1 MRWSGDGLRAVVSG
15 ALLSACALGE
25 LVLGLRCVSLGS
37 GVREPFRLG
46 GAAAGAFYS
55 ALLVGGGQLLLGV
68 ALRRRRRPRPRGA
81 NLVLP
86 GLVVFL
92 LGILTAFSGAVVDGD
107 AASLVRR
114 KYARHCAPS
123 GRASRACEAL
133 REYQRTLVMSA
144 ALSALECLLGLVNLA
159 LIQRYEAARRRQGR
173 GSSAH
178 LRPVSYVDLAAADVL
193 GESGAEA
200 RRGGHPSVELPG
212 YSPADPRL
220 DRCFPSSYPP
230 PGQVPPV
237 YEDVFPAGERVIFG
251 QSRVS
256 ARIERHGGATLQ
268 SEDNS
273 SFSVNICSSRLYL

>member
-46 GAAAGAFYS
+46 AAAGAFYS

-68 ALRRRRRPRPRGA
+68 ALLRRPRGA

-92 LGILTAFSGAVVDGD
+92 LGVLTAFCGAVVDGD
-107 AASLVRR
+107 TASLVRR
-114 KYARHCAPS
+114 KYARYCARS

-159 LIQRYEAARRRQGR
+159 LIQRYEAARCRQGR
-173 GSSAH
+173 RSSAH

-200 RRGGHPSVELPG
+200 RRGGHPSIELPG

-220 DRCFPSSYPP
+220 DRCFPFSYPL
-230 PGQVPPV
+230 PGQLPP
-237 YEDVFPAGERVIFG
+237 A
-251 QSRVS
+251 
-256 ARIERHGGATLQ
+256 
-268 SEDNS
+268 
-273 SFSVNICSSRLYL
+273 